1 MRRFRLLVISAVIAV
16 AAISA
21 ASAAAAPTTFLYST
35 SAGWAKVDGARVTL
49 PTTASV
55 SWFTD
60 RPARRSGATTLGD
73 VVDAWSASGLDA
85 SPPNAALVV
94 TRKGE
99 SSTHIVTLT
108 QARRQGNTVS
118 FRVRAVPGGT
128 EAGMRSTGRLAAGSY
143 ARAELFIDDVAT
155 PPCGSVVPTGT
166 SCLYDFSST
175 ISASGSTITL
185 CGVNSA
191 SAGPVY
197 VSWFQMQGKF
207 ITNPTS
213 SVTPPQCPATTQV
226 GVGAVGSVSIGFFIG
241 SSGVIRVSAGL

>member
-1 MRRFRLLVISAVIAV
+1 VRRFRVFVVIAV
-16 AAISA
+16 VLVAVVGA
-21 ASAAAAPTTFLYST
+21 ASASASPERFLYSA
-35 SAGWAKVDGARVTL
+35 SAGWATIEGARVTL
-49 PTTASV
+49 PATASV

-73 VVDAWSASGLDA
+73 VVDVWSASGLDA

-94 TRKGE
+94 TRGGK

-108 QARRQGNTVS
+108 QARHTGKTVS

-128 EAGMRSTGRLAAGSY
+128 EAGMRSTGRLAAGTY

-155 PPCGSVVPTGT
+155 PPCGTVVPTGT
-166 SCLYDFSST
+166 TCLYDFSST
-175 ISASGSTITL
+175 INASGSTITL

-226 GVGAVGSVSIGFFIG
+226 GVGAVGSVSIGFFVG
-241 SSGVIRVSAGL
+241 STGVVRVSAN